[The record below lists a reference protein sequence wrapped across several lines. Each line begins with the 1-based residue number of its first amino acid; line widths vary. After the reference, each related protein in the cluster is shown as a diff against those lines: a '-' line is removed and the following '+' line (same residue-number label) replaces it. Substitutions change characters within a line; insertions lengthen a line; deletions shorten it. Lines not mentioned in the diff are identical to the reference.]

1 MFMSEKKSIEE
12 ILRRLDESLI
22 ILRDV
27 LGDLEEVS
35 KSLHSGE
42 STPLPSM
49 PAPSLAPSKVSPV
62 MPMPAY
68 RKRSID
74 DVKMMFPE
82 ELEGLLIFTER
93 GDHVII
99 KPRQYLGSENFAKI
113 ASIIRGAGG
122 EYISAGK
129 DSHFR
134 IPKQFE

>member
-1 MFMSEKKSIEE
+1 MSEKKSIEE

-27 LGDLEEVS
+27 LSDLEEVS
-35 KSLHSGE
+35 KSLHSSE
-42 STPLPSM
+42 ATPLPSIPVPS
-49 PAPSLAPSKVSPV
+49 PAPSKMPPV
-62 MPMPAY
+62 IPTPAY
-68 RKRSID
+68 RKRSVD
-74 DVKMMFPE
+74 DVKMMFPQ
-82 ELEGLLIFTER
+82 ELEGLLIFTDK
-93 GDHVII
+93 GDYVMI

-113 ASIIRGAGG
+113 ASIIRGGGG

>member
-1 MFMSEKKSIEE
+1 
-12 ILRRLDESLI
+12 LDESLI

-35 KSLHSGE
+35 KSLHSSEGT
-42 STPLPSM
+42 SASSMTPPILASSKMPPTPSV
-49 PAPSLAPSKVSPV
+49 PT
-62 MPMPAY
+62 Y
-68 RKRSID
+68 RKRSVD
-74 DVKMMFPE
+74 DVKVMFPQ
-82 ELEGLLIFTER
+82 ELEALLIFTDK
-93 GDHVII
+93 GDYVII
-99 KPRQYLGSENFAKI
+99 KPQRYLGSENFAKI